1 MSDPYGQN
9 PGGQD
14 PYSKPQQPPQPP
26 PYGSGGGYGGA
37 PGGGYG
43 GGYPSGPGGGYGG
56 QQGGGSEPK
65 TDGVSIA
72 SLVLSLLVCTSL
84 IGLIL
89 GFVGLSRTK
98 NGQRKGRGFAIAG
111 VVIGAL
117 GVLLGIAFIVVV
129 VVLGQKTIG
138 PGDAEVGQCANVDE
152 SDGSVI
158 LYEKKCSED
167 HDAEIVGV
175 TEVTGENRDEIAEG
189 MAGYCATSIEAEDLA
204 KLTEYITDI
213 QALIEDPENV
223 ENGDTLVCYVEPG
236 EKLDKKL
243 L

>member
-9 PGGQD
+9 PPSGQD
-14 PYSKPQQPPQPP
+14 PYSKPQQPPQPN

-43 GGYPSGPGGGYGG
+43 GGSGGGYGGGYGG
-56 QQGGGSEPK
+56 QPGGAEPK

-72 SLVLSLLVCTSL
+72 SLVLSLLCCTSL

-98 NGQRKGRGFAIAG
+98 NGQRKGRGLAIAG

-117 GVLLGIAFIVVV
+117 GVLAGIVGIVGI

-138 PGDAEVGQCANVDE
+138 PGDAKVGQCANVDE

-175 TEVTGENRDEIAEG
+175 TEVTSDNRDDVAEG
-189 MAGYCATSIEAEDLA
+189 MASYCATSIEAEDLA
-204 KLTEYITDI
+204 KLTEYIGDI